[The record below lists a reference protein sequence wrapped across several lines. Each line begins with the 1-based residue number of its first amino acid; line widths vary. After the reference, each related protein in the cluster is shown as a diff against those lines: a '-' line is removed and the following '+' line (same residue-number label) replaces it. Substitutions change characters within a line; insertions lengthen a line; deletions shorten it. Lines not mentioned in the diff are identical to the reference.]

1 MLNNTVHKQRIFDV
15 IKHANR
21 IADRYTDRY
30 VTNSDIQGMFTKLK
44 KIGIIVDDNSTTFQY
59 KDDTHISM
67 SNYCFEKHT
76 NEIYNV
82 IGSHFIMI
90 KYIINDSV
98 SKYLFHFS

>member
-1 MLNNTVHKQRIFDV
+1 MNSAVHKQRIFDV

-21 IADRYTDRY
+21 IADRYTDRCM
-30 VTNSDIQGMFTKLK
+30 TKSDMQRMFTKLK
-44 KIGIIVDDNSTTFQY
+44 KIGIIIDDSSTIFQY

-67 SNYCFEKHT
+67 SNYYFEKHT

-90 KYIINDSV
+90 KYIINDSI